1 MGLQIGL
8 AEIDIRYPPHP
19 MNGRVEIRCAFLGCR
34 RCCSSTLAPAV
45 GKLSMVFD
53 KTHEQGLSKDDEY
66 VVVEGASTLFKQK
79 SDVST
84 ASDQPQG
91 QPKRYE

>member
-1 MGLQIGL
+1 
-8 AEIDIRYPPHP
+8 
-19 MNGRVEIRCAFLGCR
+19 
-34 RCCSSTLAPAV
+34 
-45 GKLSMVFD
+45 MVFD

>member
-1 MGLQIGL
+1 MPFWGAVAAAL
-8 AEIDIRYPPHP
+8 
-19 MNGRVEIRCAFLGCR
+19 R
-34 RCCSSTLAPAV
+34 RLPAV